1 MSLIK
6 WTPLYEPFLDM
17 EKAFNEMGMLQ
28 AASLPPI
35 DLYEKGDQLIVDVA
49 LAGIDPSQVKINI
62 EDNVL
67 NIEGSVEKKSEV
79 DETNYYRKEVRSGSF
94 HRVIALPTAVN
105 GSEAKAEYDKGILRI
120 RMPKKEEVKPKKIDI
135 TIKK

>member
-1 MSLIK
+1 MSFIK